1 MFIPSFVCAQLPH
14 VYSESNNFEFA
25 AQFFLL
31 YSTKGSDKDAE
42 PKTPRFKR
50 GAVEIF
56 SV

>member
-56 SV
+56 KV